1 MKKLAKLTVFFIAL
15 GFAFILGNNFTVK
28 ATSFEDCNI
37 PVVNNI
43 SEFNNISAM
52 YIQKASAVEGDEVG
66 VTNYFKFTL
75 AEDSWVKFNG
85 SYSMNQ
91 HDGGQTHVDIYA
103 DAMLSNEKGE
113 YGWGYWEYGNEFS
126 GFLSAGTYYGVINTK
141 QANDSDFIANVNVV
155 AGAIPVSKI
164 FDIQVTTP
172 KNKKYATVSFTDV
185 LGSNV
190 RCVQYRSGAVD
201 LANAYNN
208 AYWKEHI
215 MDDIYDGGDDN
226 VQLLSIANNSYS
238 FKATKNGSYT
248 IMLMDTNGGRYSKVV
263 SVKEIDTKKP
273 KVTGVKN
280 KKTYKKAVKIKFS
293 DKESGIKS
301 AKLNGKKIKSGKK
314 VSKSG
319 SYKLV
324 VTDKADNKVT
334 IKFKIKKK

>member
-1 MKKLAKLTVFFIAL
+1 MKKLTKITVFLIAL
-15 GFAFILGNNFTVK
+15 GFVFIFGNNFTVK
-28 ATSFEDCNI
+28 ATSFEECNI
-37 PVVNNI
+37 TSVNQI
-43 SEFNNISAM
+43 SEFDNISAM
-52 YIQKASAVEGDEVG
+52 YVQKASAAEGDEQG

-75 AEDSWVKFNG
+75 AEDSWVKFTG

-113 YGWGYWEYGNEFS
+113 YGWGYWEYDEVFS
-126 GFLSAGTYYGVINTK
+126 GFLKAGTYYGVINTK
-141 QANDSDFIANVNVV
+141 QANYSDFVANVNVV

-164 FDIQVTTP
+164 FDVQITTP
-172 KNKKYATVSFTDV
+172 ANKKYATVVLPDV
-185 LGSNV
+185 LGSSV
-190 RCVQYRSGAVD
+190 RCVQYRSGAVN
-201 LANAYNN
+201 LENAYSNT
-208 AYWKEHI
+208 YWKYHI

-226 VQLLSIANNSYS
+226 VQFINIANNSYS
-238 FKATKNGSYT
+238 FKVIKNGQYT
-248 IMLMDTNGGRYSKVV
+248 IMLMDTEGGRYSVVV

-273 KVTGVKN
+273 TVKGVKN
-280 KKTYKKAVKIKFS
+280 KKTYKKAVKIKFY
-293 DKESGIKS
+293 DNGSGIQS

-324 VTDKADNKVT
+324 VTDKAKNKTT